1 MKSFLHCVAAILALM
16 SIFNTDLYAQD
27 SNNAAPKK
35 DNWLNAGLGFSS
47 FGVNSGKS
55 AGLSYSFASENHFYT
70 IGGVYNEEINF
81 MGTAHPEN
89 IVWDIGL
96 LYGLQH
102 KTPHSLIS
110 ISTGIALVGGVKRVD
125 QITVTDTGW
134 YNHSYTGERFLT
146 AGLPVETQLFWRLH
160 KVFGIG
166 LCGFANLNSQKSFAG
181 GMLSLQIGNF

>member
-1 MKSFLHCVAAILALM
+1 MKSFLHCVAAILAFM

-27 SNNAAPKK
+27 SFNAAPKM
-35 DNWLNAGLGFSS
+35 DNWLNAGFGFSN
-47 FGVNSGKS
+47 FGVS
-55 AGLSYSFASENHFYT
+55 AGLSYSFASENHLYT
-70 IGGVYNEEINF
+70 IRGVHNEEIKIF
-81 MGTAHPEN
+81 GTDPVN
-89 IVWDIGL
+89 TVWDIGL

-110 ISTGIALVGGVKRVD
+110 ISTGIALVGGVKRVY
-125 QITVTDTGW
+125 QSTVTDTGW
-134 YNHSYTGERFLT
+134 YYGGYTGEKFLT
-146 AGLPVETQLFWRLH
+146 AGLPVETQLFWRPH